1 MLGVKELTPAD
12 KLRLRLRYH
21 PIRVMAWLVI
31 LGITSAFLTLVFCY
45 FATTAGTVWNA
56 FRLPP
61 IFHANTIIILA
72 SGYTVT
78 QMRQAYRR
86 HDHAAYRQA
95 LMITAGLGIA
105 FTVFQVMGWTE
116 LLRQGIGFRGQIAG
130 AYLYLISGL
139 HLAHLLVGVI
149 FLLYFLYRAL
159 VTDADAYAQ
168 LMFETDPV
176 SGLRVEML
184 GIYWHFVDGLW
195 LFLYGCF
202 LLALYAMPHDAQGWY
217 LRSF

>member
-21 PIRVMAWLVI
+21 PVRVMIWLVI
-31 LGITSAFLTLVFCY
+31 LGITSAFLTLVFSY
-45 FATTAGTVWNA
+45 FATTAGTVWND

-72 SGYTVT
+72 SSYTVM

-86 HDHAAYRQA
+86 HDHAGYRQA
-95 LMITAGLGIA
+95 LLITAGLGVA
-105 FTVFQVMGWTE
+105 FTAFQVMGWTE
-116 LLRQGIGFRGQIAG
+116 LLRQGIGFRSQISG
-130 AYLYLISGL
+130 SYLYLISGL
-139 HLAHLLVGVI
+139 HLAHLLAGVG
-149 FLLYFLYRAL
+149 FLLYFLYRAY
-159 VTDADAYAQ
+159 VVDADAYAQ
-168 LMFETDPV
+168 LMFDTDPV
-176 SGLRVEML
+176 TSLRVEML
-184 GIYWHFVDGLW
+184 GIYWHFVDVLW

-202 LLALYAMPHDAQGWY
+202 MLALYVVPHSAEGWF

>member
-21 PIRVMAWLVI
+21 PVRVMTWLII
-31 LGITSAFLTLVFCY
+31 LGITSAFLTLVGCY
-45 FATTAGTVWNA
+45 FATTAGTVWND

-72 SGYTVT
+72 SSYTVM
-78 QMRQAYRR
+78 QMRHANQR
-86 HDHAAYRQA
+86 HDHTAYRQA
-95 LMITAGLGIA
+95 LLITAALGLA
-105 FTVFQVMGWTE
+105 FTGFQFMGWTE
-116 LLRQGIGFRGQIAG
+116 LLHQGIGFRSQISG

-139 HLAHLLVGVI
+139 HLAHLLVGVA
-149 FLLYFLYRAL
+149 FLLYFLYGAY
-159 VTDADAYAQ
+159 TMESDAYAQ
-168 LMFETDPV
+168 LLFETDPV
-176 SGLRVEML
+176 TSLRVEML

-195 LFLYGCF
+195 LFLYACF
-202 LLALYAMPHDAQGWY
+202 MLALYVVPHSAEGWF